1 MSRLP
6 LPVLLLCENA
16 AATASR
22 RDLVALGYPPAQ
34 VDWWL
39 RSGAFEQAE
48 LGQWRLSGS
57 EPTLRQQ
64 LATRLWRAGPGA
76 RIAGGLRLAL
86 AGLPGF
92 VLDDRWDHI
101 AVPPG
106 RRVRGVGFRVV
117 RTPLPPE
124 DHDRVLDLPAVT
136 VARGLIGAS
145 ASCVPAR
152 IRVAHDD
159 ARRRKLVA
167 DGEYAERAG
176 ALGRAYGAP
185 QARRIAAGG
194 ALRMESEPERD
205 LFSVFRAGD
214 PVPEEQAWVCWRGRW
229 YRLDFGF
236 RAARLALEYD
246 GEDHAGRREE
256 DADRDLALA
265 ELQVQTLRITK
276 AMMRDPADVR
286 RRILA
291 VYEHRMTLG
300 LTPLPVAEPPWPT

>member
-1 MSRLP
+1 MSGLP

-16 AATASR
+16 AATTSR
-22 RDLVALGYPPAQ
+22 ADLIALGYEPSQ

-39 RSGAFEQAE
+39 RSGAFEQCE
-48 LGQWRLSGS
+48 LGQWRLAGS
-57 EPTLRQQ
+57 EPTLKQQ

-76 RIAGGLRLAL
+76 RIAGPLRLAV
-86 AGLPGF
+86 AGLSGF
-92 VLDDRWDHI
+92 VLDDQWDHI

-106 RRVRGVGFRVV
+106 RRVRGVDFRVV
-117 RTPLPPE
+117 RTPLPAE

-145 ASCVPAR
+145 ATAASAR

-159 ARRRKLVA
+159 AKRRKLIA
-167 DGEYAERAG
+167 DGEFAERAG

-185 QARRIAAGG
+185 QARRIAGG
-194 ALRMESEPERD
+194 RTLRMESEPERN
-205 LFSVFRAGD
+205 LFSVFRPGD
-214 PVPEEQAWVCWRGRW
+214 PVPDEQVWVCWRGRW
-229 YRLDFGF
+229 FRLDFGF

-246 GEDHAGRREE
+246 GEDHAERREE

-265 ELQVQTLRITK
+265 ELHVQTLRITK
-276 AMMRDPADVR
+276 TMMVDPADVR

-300 LTPLPVAEPPWPT
+300 LAPLPVVEPPWPT